1 MNRPKQEYRAGVGAS
16 TMLTIF
22 VVLCVATL
30 ALLALSGAR
39 GDQALT
45 ARASE
50 MTLSYYQASD
60 RAQKILSQLDPAVRK
75 AAADARNQQEF
86 DDKLSNQSVGG
97 ALVACDHGVLSFDV
111 DAGGGRKLS
120 VAVDVSPAGQNWRI
134 TRYQLVGGD
143 LWSGENGSLNL
154 FN

>member
-1 MNRPKQEYRAGVGAS
+1 VNRPKQDYRVGVGAT

-45 ARASE
+45 QRASE
-50 MTLSYYQASD
+50 MTSGYYQASD
-60 RAQKILSQLDPAVRK
+60 LAQKILSQLDPAVRK
-75 AAADARNQQEF
+75 ASAEAQDQQEF
-86 DDKLSNQSVGG
+86 DDRLSNLSIDGISI
-97 ALVACDHGVLSFDV
+97 AYNEGVLSFDV

-120 VAVDVSPAGQNWRI
+120 VAVDVSPAGQKWQI
-134 TRYQLVGGD
+134 TRYQLTGGD
-143 LWSGENGSLNL
+143 LWTGENGSLNL